1 MIQDA
6 IAVLVGNEE
15 LTGDKA
21 RQVADEILAGEATP
35 CQIAAFITA
44 LRIRGETVDH
54 IRAFAEALRS
64 KAQPL
69 RKPRRMPQ
77 PPYSRSGR

>member
-21 RQVADEILAGEATP
+21 REVADEILAGEATP

-44 LRIRGETVDH
+44 LRLRGETVEQ
-54 IRAFAEALRS
+54 IIAFARVMIE
-64 KAQPL
+64 KATPHPWMMVVVD
-69 RKPRRMPQ
+69 R
-77 PPYSRSGR
+77 G